1 MQGTAPKMVSMLN
14 PTALLPKGALARK
27 AWKIGDSPRLM
38 TILLSSFW
46 QRLQV
51 DGPYLAPRNVVFDSI
66 KKKKRTSL
74 VFQWLKFHRP
84 MQGCVGLIPGW
95 ETKIPYALQKKK
107 KKSPKT

>member
-1 MQGTAPKMVSMLN
+1 MSMLN

-66 KKKKRTSL
+66 KKKKKDFPGVS
-74 VFQWLKFHRP
+74 VVKISPANAGVCGFDPWL
-84 MQGCVGLIPGW
+84 GN
-95 ETKIPYALQKKK
+95 
-107 KKSPKT
+107 